1 MSGLKT
7 THLNRKNPFTPTF
20 GHQPYTFIGRDDLM
34 DDVFE
39 GLSDLPG
46 EPNRATV
53 FMGPR
58 GSGKTVL
65 VSTIAKEASQMGWV
79 YAQAFSHE
87 GLHKELMEQLEANAS
102 HLLTAPQ
109 NYDITSIQVGPVGL
123 GREYRQHEEPSWR
136 FRFQNVVEELN
147 EQGIGVLFVI
157 DEVNPDCKELI
168 EFISTYQSFVI
179 EGRDVA
185 LLLAGLP
192 GNVSDLLIDKHV
204 SFIRRAVQRRLVNI
218 SDDDIR
224 DAAQTTITSYGK
236 TIGED
241 ALDSLVQAVGGFPYA
256 MQLIGYHAWRYAE
269 ENREISMANVEKAI
283 HRAGQEMEQTVVRP
297 TLYECT
303 AREIDYLQAMTQD
316 EVTSTTSDIAQRL
329 GISMTNAS
337 NLRRRLI
344 DRGLI
349 KNVRM
354 GVVAFDMPIIEA
366 YLRSHEGAWY

>member
-20 GHQPYTFIGRDDLM
+20 GHQPFTFTGRDDLM

-65 VSTIAKEASQMGWV
+65 VSTIAKEASRMGWV
-79 YAQAFSHE
+79 YAQTSCYE
-87 GLHKELMEQLEANAS
+87 GMLQDLMYE
-102 HLLTAPQ
+102 
-109 NYDITSIQVGPVGL
+109 IQKQGDCQVDNDA
-123 GREYRQHEEPSWR
+123 SWR
-136 FRFQNVVEELN
+136 LRFQNVVEELN
-147 EQGIGVLFVI
+147 GQDVGVLFVI
-157 DEVNPDCKELI
+157 DEVSPDCKELI

-192 GNVSDLLIDKHV
+192 GNVSDLLMDKHV
-204 SFIRRAVQRRLVNI
+204 SFIRRAVQRRLANI
-218 SDDDIR
+218 PDEDIG
-224 DAAQTTITSYGK
+224 DAAKTTITSYGK
-236 TIGED
+236 VISDD
-241 ALDSLVQAVGGFPYA
+241 ALNMLVQAVGGFPYA
-256 MQLIGYHAWRYAE
+256 MQLIGYHAWRYSE
-269 ENREISMANVEKAI
+269 GNSEISMANVEKAI
-283 HRAGQEMEQTVVRP
+283 RRAGQEMEQTVIRP

-303 AREIDYLQAMTQD
+303 SREIDYLQAMAQD
-316 EVTSTTSDIAQRL
+316 EGPSTTSDIAQRM

>member
-20 GHQPYTFIGRDDLM
+20 GHQPFTFAGRDDLM

-65 VSTIAKEASQMGWV
+65 ISTIAKEATQMGWV

-87 GLHKELMEQLEANAS
+87 GLLEELLYSLRSNAS
-102 HLLTAPQ
+102 HLIEASSTFSV
-109 NYDITSIQVGPVGL
+109 TSLQAGPIGIGGEIV
-123 GREYRQHEEPSWR
+123 REEVPYR

-147 EQGIGVLFVI
+147 EQGVGALFVI

-218 SDDDIR
+218 SDEDIR
-224 DAAQTTITSYGK
+224 DAAKTTVTSYGK
-236 TIGED
+236 TISDD
-241 ALDSLVQAVGGFPYA
+241 ALDQLVQAVGGFPYA

-269 ENREISMANVEKAI
+269 ENREISKANVEKAI
-283 HRAGQEMEQTVVRP
+283 RRAGQEMEQTVIRP

-303 AREIDYLQAMTQD
+303 SREINYLQAMTQD
-316 EVTSTTSDIAQRL
+316 EGTSTTSDIAQRL

-354 GVVAFDMPIIEA
+354 GVVAFDMPIMEA